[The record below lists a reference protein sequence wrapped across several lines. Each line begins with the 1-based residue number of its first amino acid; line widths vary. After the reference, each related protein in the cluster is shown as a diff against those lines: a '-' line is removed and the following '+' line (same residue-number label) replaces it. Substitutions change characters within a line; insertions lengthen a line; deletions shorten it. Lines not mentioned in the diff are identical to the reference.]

1 MEKIE
6 EIYYH
11 KCKNGTEA
19 HIVLKRDPK
28 TGKMVFK
35 ECNYSLYGKYS
46 LKEWSDL
53 GELSAFI
60 SALCIEVPDGA
71 TILRCKEIKDNVK
84 KSHKV
89 GTIQRKTVKKGVNN
103 QKK

>member
-1 MEKIE
+1 
-6 EIYYH
+6 
-11 KCKNGTEA
+11 
-19 HIVLKRDPK
+19 
-28 TGKMVFK
+28 MVFK

-46 LKEWSDL
+46 LKDWEDL
-53 GELSAFI
+53 AELSLAI
-60 SALCIEVPDGA
+60 IALCNTFCEDLRTQSTEALLDHLCKDLKPKFDFFGA
-71 TILRCKEIKDNVK
+71 MDNVK